1 MQALNVITSRV
12 IIDKK
17 SPYIKSLIINKGVN
31 SKIKKGM
38 TVLAKSNF
46 VGRIVETN
54 FFSSR
59 ILLVTDLNSKIPVTV
74 EPNGYQAILSGRGDK
89 LPVLD
94 FLPTNHELKNGN
106 LVYTSG
112 KDGVLLP
119 GIPIGE
125 VKLSNE
131 MVEVKLLTDINQILY
146 VDVILNKNVTD
157 VETDWCLLILKI
169 LKIFC

>member
-1 MQALNVITSRV
+1 M
-12 IIDKK
+12 
-17 SPYIKSLIINKGVN
+17 
-31 SKIKKGM
+31 
-38 TVLAKSNF
+38 
-46 VGRIVETN
+46 
-54 FFSSR
+54 
-59 ILLVTDLNSKIPVTV
+59 TDLNSKIPVTV

-146 VDVILNKNVTD
+146 ADVILNKNVID
-157 VETDWCLLILKI
+157 EETD
-169 LKIFC
+169 